1 MGTSLWVKIVKPP
14 AMDDLWWFNAMK
26 KLVRLLTSTLFPIRI
41 FYPSEYCCETI
52 SSGNFH
58 SPTLLSRVRAE
69 QAPQEPA
76 TAMEDGDVFCWDSQ
90 EGLNYTLVN
99 IQKTMEH
106 HQILWVINCK
116 RSFSIAMLV
125 YQRVHDK
132 WLNITF
138 RPSIYW
144 IVELVDGFKYV
155 LHPTNGMAVPIDN
168 LFLPGVA
175 QPPTRYSQVIN
186 DDGRYIYNHKYC

>member
-1 MGTSLWVKIVKPP
+1 
-14 AMDDLWWFNAMK
+14 MK
-26 KLVRLLTSTLFPIRI
+26 RSVLETSTAPHFEQGK
-41 FYPSEYCCETI
+41 SWA
-52 SSGNFH
+52 SSTRAGD
-58 SPTLLSRVRAE
+58 SDGGWRCVLL
-69 QAPQEPA
+69 
-76 TAMEDGDVFCWDSQ
+76 DSQ

-155 LHPTNGMAVPIDN
+155 LHPTNGMAVLIDN

-175 QPPTRYSQVIN
+175 QPPTRYHKWWMTTVDIFIITSTVKLNVHLN
-186 DDGRYIYNHKYC
+186 DEL